1 MIERTDNERSYLI
14 KQGGITAVSANIKGG
29 TEVIVGDTLEK
40 GQVAEVNFLNISG
53 LCVVRI
59 TVGKCNGCSKLRFID
74 ELEKF

>member
-1 MIERTDNERSYLI
+1 MIELTEKERRERI
-14 KQGGITAVSANIKGG
+14 RQGGITTVSANIKGG
-29 TEVIVGDTLEK
+29 TEVIISDTLEK

-74 ELEKF
+74 ELEKI